1 MTLRRLE
8 FTVKKLLREILIQSV
23 LSAWWVVCDFGS
35 CFAFIQAVCEFWKN
49 SEKHTMSL
57 LYTSLIRPVLFQ
69 YDPELVHDVLVNW
82 ASKLQSHP
90 GFTRQ
95 FRTLLIDETRQK
107 PVRLWNLTFPNRVGL
122 AAGFD
127 KNVQAP
133 WFWWMLGFGHIEFGG
148 VTQFP
153 QPGNPLPRIFRLPAD
168 KAIINRMGFNNDG
181 MEEIAKRL
189 EKAGPF
195 PVPVGINIGKN
206 KWVENDDAPAAYS
219 AVLNQLYNFAGFFV
233 VNVSS
238 PNTPNLRKLQDKE
251 ALKAIFGTLQNE
263 REKFQIRKPVL
274 LKLAP
279 DLSDRQREEVAG
291 LVRDLAIDGLVISN
305 TTLDRTGLTSPG
317 SLSSQTGGLS
327 GRPLRSKSTE
337 MIRQFHTWLPE
348 VPIIGSGGIFS
359 VQDAE
364 EKLAAGASLVQ
375 IYTGFIYQGPGLV
388 RELAGM
394 QV

>member
-1 MTLRRLE
+1 MTQRRLE
-8 FTVKKLLREILIQSV
+8 FTVKKLQRENLIKTGN
-23 LSAWWVVCDFGS
+23 LSQAFVRHCGE
-35 CFAFIQAVCEFWKN
+35 CFAFIPAVSEFCKN

-69 YDPELVHDVLVNW
+69 YDPELVHDVLVTW
-82 ASKLQSHP
+82 ASKLQNHP
-90 GFTRQ
+90 VFTRQ
-95 FRTLLIDETRQK
+95 IHTLLIDETRQK

-189 EKAGPF
+189 VKAGPF

-206 KWVENDDAPAAYS
+206 KWVDNKDAPAAYS
-219 AVLNQLYNFAGFFV
+219 AVLNQLYESAGFFV

-238 PNTPNLRKLQDKE
+238 PNTPNLRKLQDTE
-251 ALKAIFGTLQNE
+251 ALKAIFGKLHDD
-263 REKFQIRKPVL
+263 REKFQLRKPVL

-279 DLSDRQREEVAG
+279 DLSDRQQEEVAELIG
-291 LVRDLAIDGLVISN
+291 DLAIDGLVISN
-305 TTLDRTGLTSPG
+305 TTLDRKGLTSPE
-317 SLSSQTGGLS
+317 SLSAQTGGLS
-327 GRPLRSKSTE
+327 GRPLQSKSTE
-337 MIRQFHTWLPE
+337 MIRQFHAWLPE

-359 VQDAE
+359 VKDAE
-364 EKLAAGASLVQ
+364 EKLRAGASLVQ

-388 RELAGM
+388 RELAGL